1 MVKCLPKFEYFYRV
15 LENKNIIFKI
25 RRSKFIDNAALNGG
39 FMFEVSDKCAFG
51 QLKMQIL

>member
-1 MVKCLPKFEYFYRV
+1 MFLR
-15 LENKNIIFKI
+15 NKNIIFEI

-39 FMFEVSDKCAFG
+39 FMFEVSDICAFD